1 VLSEESVAH
10 KVLREIQKDLPRFG
24 GRRLAVT
31 ASRRVAEQ
39 LLGPARPMLEA
50 LEARLGREIEVR
62 ARADLH
68 QEQFE
73 LTSLDGPV
81 AVSFQVPWLGGNGH
95 APEPPAPSAEEPP
108 AELAPPAQPVD
119 APSESPIL
127 PRFAEET

>member
-1 VLSEESVAH
+1 
-10 KVLREIQKDLPRFG
+10 
-24 GRRLAVT
+24 
-31 ASRRVAEQ
+31 
-39 LLGPARPMLEA
+39 
-50 LEARLGREIEVR
+50 VR

-95 APEPPAPSAEEPP
+95 APEPAPEPPAPSAEEPP